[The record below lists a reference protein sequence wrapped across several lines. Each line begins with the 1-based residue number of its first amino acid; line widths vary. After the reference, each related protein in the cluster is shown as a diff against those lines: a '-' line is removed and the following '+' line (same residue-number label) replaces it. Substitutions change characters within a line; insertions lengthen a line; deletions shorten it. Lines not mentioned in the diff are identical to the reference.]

1 MPKDAAEMVRL
12 NEIIEEE
19 IDNVDTIQLSQDVE
33 DIDLDADENNNFLA
47 QPDQNET
54 FEIEV
59 MSDSNNINEETS
71 FFYCDY

>member
-1 MPKDAAEMVRL
+1 MVRL
-12 NEIIEEE
+12 IEIIEEE

-71 FFYCDY
+71 FFIVISQK